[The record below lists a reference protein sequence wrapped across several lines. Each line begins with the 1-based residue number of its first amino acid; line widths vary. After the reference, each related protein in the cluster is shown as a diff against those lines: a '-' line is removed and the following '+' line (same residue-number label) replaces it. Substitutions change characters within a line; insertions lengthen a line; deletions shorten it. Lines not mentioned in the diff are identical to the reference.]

1 MSDFCFAEKR
11 VEATFAVEV
20 YQLKFDGMKRQ
31 ILILFTLLLAA
42 VFPTQA
48 DDKVPTV
55 FVDAQ
60 GVMRWSDTKAE
71 ASFFGVNYT
80 LPFAHAYRAMGYLG
94 VDRKTAIDRD
104 VYHLARL
111 GINAYRI
118 HLWDVELTD
127 SKGNLLENEHLDL
140 LDYLLN
146 RLEERGIRVV
156 ITLQTNF
163 GNGYPER
170 NEPTGGYSYNY
181 DKCSIH
187 RDPEA
192 IAAQERYVAAL
203 VRHVNAY
210 SGLSYKDDP
219 YIVGFEINNEPCH
232 DGTVD
237 ETKAYIERMLRA
249 LRRAGNR
256 KPVFYN
262 VSHNGQVVQAYY
274 DTDIEG
280 TTYQWYPTGLVSGH
294 TRRGNC
300 LPAVEQYTIPF
311 SDVKGF
317 DRKARL
323 VYEFDPA
330 DVLCTYMYPATVRT
344 FRSAGF
350 QWITQFAYDP
360 IDMAAYNTEYQTH
373 YLNVAYTPGK
383 AVGLMVA
390 AEAAQAIER
399 GEQFAPYPADTLFHD
414 FHVSYARDLA
424 ELNDGC
430 KFFYSNDTPTAP
442 KDPARLQAIV
452 GCGSS
457 PVVRYEGTGVYWIDR
472 LEEGV
477 WRLEV
482 MPDAVVASDPFAK
495 PSLDKKVVQLIHNAW
510 DMALDIPDLGTR
522 FSVTGLNAGNRRQ
535 EAVTDGT
542 IAAVAPGVYLLQR
555 DGVSPSRLWNKDS
568 RWHNIT
574 LGEYVSA
581 PSLEEG
587 YVVRH
592 QPWTCVDAGRD
603 MTLTAVVAGP
613 VQPDSVVV
621 YTDKVSFWNDVNPS
635 IRMQR
640 VKGYT
645 WQATVPAAELT
656 EGTYRYNIVVFA
668 GGRKQ
673 TYPAGVMKSP
683 LEWDYTDYTYFHT
696 DVQQAEAPLL
706 LLDEASAAA
715 SAELYVLPEWS
726 SVSVQPVQRALT
738 DKPGTRITFVPKKAG
753 ETFFLR
759 RYVKDD
765 LAGRAGR
772 LAECRTLC
780 LHLRSVPRG
789 LQVGLLTAMGYTY
802 ALPCP
807 AADAD
812 GVVRIPLSKLKQ
824 TDTALLP
831 PAYPSFLD
839 AYFHP
844 QTELPLR
851 AADVES
857 VELRV
862 GQQPA
867 GEAAVLELGEIWLE

>member
-1 MSDFCFAEKR
+1 
-11 VEATFAVEV
+11 
-20 YQLKFDGMKRQ
+20 MKKHF
-31 ILILFTLLLAA
+31 LLLFTVLLS
-42 VFPTQA
+42 VVSPTRA
-48 DDKVPTV
+48 DEKVPTV
-55 FVDAQ
+55 FIDGK

-94 VDRKTAIDRD
+94 IDRKAAIDRD

-127 SKGNLLENEHLDL
+127 SVGNLLENDHLDL
-140 LDYLLN
+140 LDYLLSK
-146 RLEERGIRVV
+146 LEERGIRTV

-170 NEPTGGYSYNY
+170 NEPTGAYSYKY

-187 RDPEA
+187 QEPEA

-210 SGLSYKDDP
+210 SGQAYKDDP

-232 DGTVD
+232 AGSVD
-237 ETKAYIERMLRA
+237 ETRDYIERMLRA
-249 LRRAGNR
+249 LKRAGNR

-294 TRRGNC
+294 TRQGNC

-311 SDVKGF
+311 SGVKGF

-373 YLNVAYTPGK
+373 FLNVAYTPGK

-390 AEAAQAIER
+390 AEVAQAVGR
-399 GEQFAPYPADTLFHD
+399 GERFAPYPADTLFHD
-414 FHVSYARDLA
+414 FRVSYAHDLA
-424 ELNDGC
+424 ELNDGR
-430 KFFYSNDTPTAP
+430 KFFYSNDTQTTP
-442 KDPARLQAIV
+442 KDPAGLQAIV

-457 PVVRYEGTGVYWIDR
+457 PVVQYEGTGVYWIDR

-495 PSLDKKVVQLIHNAW
+495 PSLDKKVVQLISNAW
-510 DMALDIPDLGTR
+510 NMALRIPDLGMR
-522 FSVTGLNAGNRRQ
+522 FSVTGLNEGNRRRD
-535 EAVTDGT
+535 AVTDG
-542 IAAVAPGVYLLQR
+542 IVAALAPGVYLLQR
-555 DGVSPSRLWNKDS
+555 NGVTPSRTWNRDT
-568 RWHNIT
+568 RWQNIT
-574 LGEYVSA
+574 LGEYVSV

-587 YVVRH
+587 YIVRH

-621 YTDKVSFWNDVNPS
+621 YTDKVSFWSETNPS
-635 IRMQR
+635 VKMRR
-640 VKGYT
+640 VEGYT
-645 WQATVPAAELT
+645 WQATVPAAELK

-673 TYPAGVMKSP
+673 TFPAGTPKSP
-683 LEWDYTDYTYFHT
+683 LDWDYTDYSYWQT
-696 DVQQAEAPLL
+696 DVQPADAPLL
-706 LLDEASAAA
+706 LLDEASAVS

-726 SVSVQPVQRALT
+726 SVSVQPVQWALT
-738 DKPGTRITFVPKKAG
+738 DKLSARITFVPKKEG
-753 ETFFLR
+753 ETCFLR

-765 LAGRAGR
+765 LQGRAER
-772 LAECRTLC
+772 LAGCRTLC
-780 LHLRSVPRG
+780 LHLKSAPRG
-789 LQVGLLTAMGYTY
+789 LQVGLITAMGYTY
-802 ALPCP
+802 AAACP

-812 GVVRIPLSKLKQ
+812 GVVRIPLSKLKL

-831 PAYPSFLD
+831 LAYPSFLD

-857 VELRV
+857 LELRV
-862 GQQPA
+862 TQQPA
-867 GEAAVLELGEIWLE
+867 GKEAVLELGEIWLE